1 MSRLFMGQKVRV
13 IRVERYQHLLG
24 AEARVTQLDV
34 IGMRL
39 DGSLIDGCV
48 LLDIPAPDMPG
59 KFVAPPPDWI
69 EPILP
74 DGHRAGDYSLSELL
88 DRCRA
93 GEGVPA

>member
-1 MSRLFMGQKVRV
+1 MSRFFVGQRVRI

-24 AEARVTQLDV
+24 AEARVTKLDV
-34 IGMRL
+34 IAMRF
-39 DGSLIDGCV
+39 DGSLIDGYV
-48 LLDIPAPDMPG
+48 LLDIQAPDMPG
-59 KFVAPPPDWI
+59 QFVATSPDFL